1 MNTALLPVSKTLLA
15 TLILGFLL
23 SGVAFAQEEGEL
35 ESEEVVA
42 VEAEAATDREAARA
56 DIEASRE
63 AALEIRAEAEIARQE
78 TRSEIADERA
88 TTLEERE
95 ATIEATR
102 ASTSTEREAI
112 KEEMAEQKAERRAAL
127 SERASERIT
136 NLAANVSNRM
146 DAAAARIQDI
156 ITRLETR
163 IEKLEAAGLD
173 VSEANDAL
181 QSAQISL
188 NAAVNNLA
196 TIDVTVQTAISSE
209 DPRSSW
215 TSVKTAYQNI
225 REQLRTAH
233 TEIKASVQ
241 ALKDAAQTMER
252 ERGTSTAVRNE
263 NAAEIDPQVDVT
275 SEASAETETE

>member
-1 MNTALLPVSKTLLA
+1 MNTAVLPISKTVLA

-23 SGVAFAQEEGEL
+23 SGVAFAQEESESG
-35 ESEEVVA
+35 SEEVVA